1 MIIDSHIHFSLRNK
15 YTSVLEALDLTN
27 ASYGNLV
34 AQIDKKRSSETV
46 DCLYAKYKSQGRLY
60 TFGSLDPTLYYDHN
74 TLGEKLVEHVKNL
87 IKCGVDGIKMIEGK
101 PEYRK
106 MFPIPNF
113 DDNSFDAYFAFMEHQ
128 QLPIIFHVN
137 DPEEFWNLEKIP
149 NWALRAGWYYDNSF
163 VNNKDQ
169 YRQLDNVLKKHPK
182 LNIIFAHFYFLSND
196 LKTLGNLFDSYP
208 NVKVDIAP
216 GIELFENLS
225 KNIVEARNFV
235 IKYQDRIVY
244 GTDISRLDTDKN
256 VEYNI
261 KDTLIRGKLCQEFIK
276 KDKVFVSGD
285 KDSLLGKDDL
295 NLNGLNL
302 KHGIASKILC
312 ANFLKLVGSPKKV
325 NKEELLKELEREKDR
340 IKFLARIN
348 NVSPDIS
355 ILEEIEHDLLHNET
369 TILTTLQN
377 FRNSSFKEIKKE
389 KK

>member
-27 ASYGNLV
+27 VSRGNLV

-46 DCLYAKYKSQGRLY
+46 DCLYAKYKSRGKLY
-60 TFGSLDPTLYYDHN
+60 TFASLDPTLYYDHS
-74 TLGEKLVEHVKNL
+74 TLGEKLVEHVKEL
-87 IKCGVDGIKMIEGK
+87 IKCGIDGMKMIEGK

-113 DDNSFDAYFAFMEHQ
+113 DEGCFDAYFAFMEHQ
-128 QLPIIFHVN
+128 QMPIIFHVN
-137 DPEEFWNLEKIP
+137 DPEEFWNLKKIP
-149 NWALRAGWYYDNSF
+149 EWALKAGWYYDKSF
-163 VNNKDQ
+163 VNNEEQ
-169 YRQLDNVLKKHPK
+169 YKQLDNVLKKHPK

-196 LKTLGNLFDSYP
+196 LNRLSKLFDRYP

-216 GIELFENLS
+216 GIELYENLS
-225 KNIVEARNFV
+225 KNIVNAREFV

-256 VEYNI
+256 IEYNI
-261 KDTLIRGKLCQEFIK
+261 KDTLIRGKLCQEFIT

-302 KHGIASKILC
+302 NEDIANKILC
-312 ANFLKLVGSPKKV
+312 DNFLKLVGTPKSV
-325 NKEELLKELEREKDR
+325 NKEELLKELAREKER
-340 IKFLARIN
+340 TKFLANIN
-348 NVSPDIS
+348 NIEYDIS
-355 ILEEIEHDLLHNET
+355 ILEEIEQDLLSN
-369 TILTTLQN
+369 
-377 FRNSSFKEIKKE
+377 
-389 KK
+389 